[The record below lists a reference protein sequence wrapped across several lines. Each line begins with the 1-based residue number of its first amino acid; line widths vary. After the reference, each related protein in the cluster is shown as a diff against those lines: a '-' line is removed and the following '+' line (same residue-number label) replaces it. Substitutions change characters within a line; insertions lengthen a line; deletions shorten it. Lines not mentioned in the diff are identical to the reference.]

1 MESLDLSIFDYVVI
15 GIITLSGL
23 ISFFKGFIQES
34 LSLMLWIFAFAAS
47 IFLNEYL
54 DSYFSDYI
62 NNPEIRRVLL
72 IVIMFIGILFVGG
85 YLVKLI
91 RNLIQWSG
99 MGGLD
104 RLLGV
109 IFGFIRGIILI
120 LLIYLILPSELKQSN
135 FIENSNS
142 AQYLKKYA
150 PLTEKF
156 FKSMISNRN
165 SVMLESNISTIQETT

>member
-1 MESLDLSIFDYVVI
+1 
-15 GIITLSGL
+15 
-23 ISFFKGFIQES
+23 
-34 LSLMLWIFAFAAS
+34 
-47 IFLNEYL
+47 
-54 DSYFSDYI
+54 
-62 NNPEIRRVLL
+62 
-72 IVIMFIGILFVGG
+72 
-85 YLVKLI
+85 
-91 RNLIQWSG
+91 

-156 FKSMISNRN
+156 FKNMISNRN

>member
-1 MESLDLSIFDYVVI
+1 MSKLKSIW
-15 GIITLSGL
+15 SGL
-23 ISFFKGFIQES
+23 SRNGKIAVSV
-34 LSLMLWIFAFAAS
+34 LAA
-47 IFLNEYL
+47 I
-54 DSYFSDYI
+54 
-62 NNPEIRRVLL
+62 L
-72 IVIMFIGILFVGG
+72 IVIIFIGILFVGG

-91 RNLIQWSG
+91 RSLVQWSG

-120 LLIYLILPSELKQSN
+120 LLIYLILPSEFKQSN
-135 FIENSNS
+135 FVENSKS

-156 FKSMISNRN
+156 FKSMISNKN

>member
-1 MESLDLSIFDYVVI
+1 MV
-15 GIITLSGL
+15 
-23 ISFFKGFIQES
+23 
-34 LSLMLWIFAFAAS
+34 
-47 IFLNEYL
+47 
-54 DSYFSDYI
+54 
-62 NNPEIRRVLL
+62 
-72 IVIMFIGILFVGG
+72 
-85 YLVKLI
+85 
-91 RNLIQWSG
+91 QWSG

-120 LLIYLILPSELKQSN
+120 LLIYLILPSEFKQSN
-135 FIENSNS
+135 FVENSKS

-156 FKSMISNRN
+156 FKSMISNKN